1 MLTIIAAM
9 EEELAAVRTALADS
23 GAGASM
29 PGRAGAETPAPAFS
43 VIGIGR
49 QGVESGLRGALPTLR
64 QQRRGAPPPGPL
76 LLLGFA
82 GGVAPSL
89 ATGDLTLASRYY
101 RLVPQPEPLR
111 FAPDGMTPPEFLQRI
126 RAGLRV
132 GLGAGPF
139 PAPRL
144 RLGPG
149 SRYLNPII
157 PRRALLK
164 HLEPD
169 PALLQCA
176 REALAQ
182 AGLAAVETGSMT
194 VEELVTDSH
203 TKGELHRRYPVGTVN
218 MEDYWVARLAAA
230 ARAPFLSVRAV
241 LDTADQELPSYLPE
255 LSGQPGWAALTRPWR
270 IPTLLRLSGQL
281 NQAQAS
287 LARFAAAFV
296 RHWAAGEAPGR
307 EESG

>member
-9 EEELAAVRTALADS
+9 EEELAAVRTALAAS
-23 GAGASM
+23 GPAR
-29 PGRAGAETPAPAFS
+29 PGAEAPVPAFR

-49 QGVESGLRGALPTLR
+49 RGVESGLRGVLPTLR
-64 QQRRGAPPPGPL
+64 QQRRGAAPPGAL

-82 GGVAPSL
+82 GGVDPSL
-89 ATGDLTLASRYY
+89 ATGDLTLAGRYY

-111 FAPDGMTPPEFLQRI
+111 LLPDGMTRPEFLQRI
-126 RAGLRV
+126 RAGLR
-132 GLGAGPF
+132 AGPF
-139 PAPRL
+139 SSPHL
-144 RLGPG
+144 QLGSS

-164 HLEPD
+164 NLEPD
-169 PALLQCA
+169 PALLQCS

-182 AGLAAVETGSMT
+182 AGLTAIETDSMT

-203 TKGELHRRYPVGTVN
+203 TKRELHRRYPVGTVN

-230 ARAPFLSVRAV
+230 AQVPFLSVRAV
-241 LDTADQELPSYLPE
+241 LDTADQELPSYVLE
-255 LSGQPGWAALTRPWR
+255 LSGRPGWAAITRPWR
-270 IPTLLRLSGQL
+270 VPTLLRLSGQL

-287 LARFAAAFV
+287 LARFALAFV
-296 RHWAAGEAPGR
+296 RNWAAGESPR
-307 EESG
+307 RKERR